1 MTDARSP
8 RVLLILACGVI
19 SFTFAPILVRWANDA
34 PGLAIAAWRNLIAVA
49 LLVPF
54 AVAGIWDEV
63 RAFDWKDTGLI
74 GAAGLFL
81 GLHFITWIESLYH
94 TTVASASVLVTT
106 SPIFLAALGFFVL
119 GERLSWKTLG
129 GVGVAVSGAV
139 VIGWGDAGTNAPL
152 GGDGA
157 LWGNGLAL
165 SASLLVSVYLL
176 IGRVVRQNVSWLAY
190 VFPLYTVSA
199 LTTLVAAWG
208 AGTPLFGYDLA
219 FYGLCAAMA
228 VGPQIIGHGA
238 FNYGVQFLPATLVGM
253 LALLE
258 PVGASA
264 LAFLFFS
271 EVPALLAVAGMLIVL
286 GGVSLVIWSRR
297 GEQEDEFSE
306 NGAGENRAG
315 ENRTSKNGPGENPS
329 ATGEAQEVVQE
340 SGSQKSNASRGRL

>member
-34 PGLAIAAWRNLIAVA
+34 PGLAIAAWRNVFAVA
-49 LLVPF
+49 LLAPF
-54 AVAGIWDEV
+54 AVVRIREEV
-63 RAFDWKDTGLI
+63 RAFERKDILLI
-74 GAAGLFL
+74 GVAGLFL

-119 GERLSWKTLG
+119 GERLSWKTLT
-129 GVGVAVSGAV
+129 GVGVAVAGATL
-139 VIGWGDAGTNAPL
+139 IGWSDAGTNAPL

-157 LWGNGLAL
+157 LWGNSLAL

-228 VGPQIIGHGA
+228 LGPQIIGHGA

-264 LAFLFFS
+264 LAFLFFA
-271 EVPALLAVAGMLIVL
+271 EVPPLLAVAGMLVVL

-297 GEQEDEFSE
+297 GAQEND
-306 NGAGENRAG
+306 AGENLVARNEAS
-315 ENRTSKNGPGENPS
+315 EV
-329 ATGEAQEVVQE
+329 TGETDF
-340 SGSQKSNASRGRL
+340 

>member
-1 MTDARSP
+1 MTDVRSP

-34 PGLAIAAWRNLIAVA
+34 PGLAIAAWRNVLAVA
-49 LLVPF
+49 MLAPF
-54 AVAGIWDEV
+54 AVVRIRDEV
-63 RAFDWKDTGLI
+63 RAFGRTDILLI

-106 SPIFLAALGFFVL
+106 SPIFLAALGFLVL
-119 GERLSWKTLG
+119 GERLSWKTLA
-129 GVGVAVSGAV
+129 GVGIAVSGATL
-139 VIGWGDAGTNAPL
+139 IGWGDAGTNAPL

-157 LWGNGLAL
+157 LWGNALAL

-176 IGRVVRQNVSWLAY
+176 IGRIVRQNVSWLAY
-190 VFPLYTVSA
+190 VFPLYAVSA
-199 LTTLVAAWG
+199 LTTLVAAWS

-219 FYGLCAAMA
+219 FYGLCGAMA
-228 VGPQIIGHGA
+228 LGPQIIGHGA

-264 LAFLFFS
+264 LAFVFFA
-271 EVPALLAVAGMLIVL
+271 EIPPPIAVMGMVIVL

-297 GEQEDEFSE
+297 GEDVEP
-306 NGAGENRAG
+306 
-315 ENRTSKNGPGENPS
+315 TSDRVEKTGP
-329 ATGEAQEVVQE
+329 
-340 SGSQKSNASRGRL
+340 